1 MHHLKRKTIP
11 FTAIVGQDDM
21 KFSLILNAINPRIGG
36 VLIRGD
42 KGTAK
47 STAVRALADLLE
59 NIQVVEDCPF
69 NCDPGNPEDM
79 CDLCFEKNQANRI
92 TGIDKKTPVIDLPL
106 GATEDRVVGS
116 LNVERAIK
124 EGIKALEPGILAA
137 CNRGILYIDE
147 VNLLDDHVADV
158 LLDSAAMGVNI
169 VEREGVS
176 VAHPSKFILVGT
188 MNPEEG
194 EIRPQLLDRF
204 GLQVS
209 VVGIDDVDQRM
220 QIAKM
225 AEAFD
230 ADPDGFMEKS
240 QESQSELKENIS
252 QARKILKKVN
262 MSDDLLRSIAS
273 TCIDLG
279 VKTHRAEIVITR
291 TAKTIAAFDG
301 RTEVNQEDVKKAM
314 ELALAHRMRS
324 RPFEPPTLNKERLE
338 KSMSQKQHEHQ
349 HQDQNP
355 EQQKKNEQQPQEPDD
370 QKDTNQTQAAKPQEQ
385 VFEIGTPIDVRAIT
399 MPRKRDRIARRKTS
413 GRRMN
418 TLALRNRGRYLRQKM
433 PQEGKDIAIDAT
445 IRAAAPYQ
453 RIRSGPNAI
462 IVKGEDIREKERV
475 GKTSAVVL
483 FVVDASG
490 SMGAN
495 QRMESA
501 KGAVLSLLMDSYQKR
516 DKIGMIAFK
525 GKEAE
530 IILPPCTSVDLA
542 LGRLRELPTGGKTPL
557 SAGLSRGL
565 QLLQGEL
572 RKDEESK
579 LMMVLISDGRANE
592 GMGGKIKDEL
602 MAISER
608 IKHLGIH
615 TIVIDSEVV
624 DSSFL
629 DMRLGY
635 CHQIADQC
643 QGKYYPLSSLTPE
656 SLLRIVDEEQK
667 LLFDD
672 AAINEY
678 AAT

>member
-1 MHHLKRKTIP
+1 
-11 FTAIVGQDDM
+11 
-21 KFSLILNAINPRIGG
+21 
-36 VLIRGD
+36 
-42 KGTAK
+42 
-47 STAVRALADLLE
+47 LADMLE
-59 NIQVVEDCPF
+59 NIRVVEDCPF
-69 NCDPGNPEDM
+69 NCDPDNPEEM

-92 TGIDKKTPVIDLPL
+92 TGIEKKTPVIDLPL

-137 CNRGILYIDE
+137 ANRGILYIDE

-230 ADPDGFMEKS
+230 ADPDGFMHKCQTGQEELQEK
-240 QESQSELKENIS
+240 IS
-252 QARKILKKVN
+252 LARKILRNVS

-291 TAKTIAAFDG
+291 TAKTIAGFDG
-301 RTEVNQEDVKKAM
+301 RTEVNGEDVKKAM
-314 ELALAHRMRS
+314 QLALAHRMRS
-324 RPFEPPTLNKERLE
+324 RPFEPPTLNKEKLE
-338 KSMSQKQHEHQ
+338 KSMAQNKPEHQHEHQ
-349 HQDQNP
+349 ENK
-355 EQQKKNEQQPQEPDD
+355 QQKKNEPQPREPDE
-370 QKDTNQTQAAKPQEQ
+370 QQDTNQTQAAHSQEQ
-385 VFEIGTPIDVRAIT
+385 VLEIGAPIDIRAIN

-413 GRRMN
+413 GRRIN
-418 TLALRNRGRYLRQKM
+418 TLALRNRGRYLRQRM

-453 RIRSGPNAI
+453 KARRGPNAI
-462 IVKGEDIREKERV
+462 RVKSEDIREKERV

-495 QRMESA
+495 QRMQSA

-516 DKIGMIAFK
+516 DKIGMVAFK
-525 GKEAE
+525 GKDAE
-530 IILPPCTSVDLA
+530 IILPPCASVDLA
-542 LGRLRELPTGGKTPL
+542 LSRLRELPTGGKTPL
-557 SAGLSRGL
+557 SAGLSRAL
-565 QLLQGEL
+565 QILQSEL
-572 RKDEESK
+572 RKDEETK
-579 LMMVLISDGRANE
+579 TLMILISDGRANV

-602 MAISER
+602 MEISEGAR
-608 IKHLGIH
+608 NLGIH
-615 TIVIDSEVV
+615 TIVIDTEVV
-624 DSSFL
+624 DSSFM

-635 CHQIADQC
+635 CREIADKC
-643 QGKYYPLSSLTPE
+643 AGKYYPISSLSPE
-656 SLLRIVDEEQK
+656 ALHSIVDQEQK
-667 LLFDD
+667 TLFSK
-672 AAINEY
+672 ASATINEY
-678 AAT
+678 ATT

>member
-79 CDLCFEKNQANRI
+79 CDLCFEKNQASRI
-92 TGIDKKTPVIDLPL
+92 KGIDKKTPVIDLPL

-230 ADPDGFMEKS
+230 ADPDAFMEMS
-240 QESQSELKENIS
+240 QKGQAELKEKIS
-252 QARKILKKVN
+252 QARKILRKAV

-301 RTEVNQEDVKKAM
+301 RIEVNQEDVKKAM

-324 RPFEPPTLNKERLE
+324 RPFEPPTLNKDKLE
-338 KSMSQKQHEHQ
+338 KSMSQNQPEHKHQ
-349 HQDQNP
+349 HQNP
-355 EQQKKNEQQPQEPDD
+355 QQQKKNEQPPQEPDD
-370 QKDTNQTQAAKPQEQ
+370 QKDANQTQAAKPQEQ
-385 VFEIGTPIDVRAIT
+385 VFEIGTPIDTRAID

-418 TLALRNRGRYLRQKM
+418 TLALRNRGRYLRQRM

-453 RIRSGPNAI
+453 KVRFGPNAI
-462 IVKGEDIREKERV
+462 QVKSEDIREKERV

-516 DKIGMIAFK
+516 DKIGMVAFK
-525 GKEAE
+525 GKDAE
-530 IILPPCTSVDLA
+530 LILPPCSSVDLA
-542 LGRLRELPTGGKTPL
+542 LSRLRELPTGGKTPL
-557 SAGLSRGL
+557 SAGLSKAM

-572 RKDEESK
+572 RKDEETK
-579 LMMVLISDGRANE
+579 LMMVLISDGRANV

-602 MAISER
+602 MEISER
-608 IKHLGIH
+608 ARHLGIH
-615 TIVIDSEVV
+615 TIVIDTEVV
-624 DSSFL
+624 ESSFM

-635 CHQIADQC
+635 CHEIAEKC
-643 QGKYYPLSSLTPE
+643 AGKYYPISGLSPE
-656 SLLRIVDEEQK
+656 ALYSIVDGEQRII
-667 LLFDD
+667 FDNMT
-672 AAINEY
+672 INEY
-678 AAT
+678 ATT

>member
-11 FTAIVGQDDM
+11 FTSIVGQDDM
-21 KFSLILNAINPRIGG
+21 KFALILNAINPRIGG

-59 NIQVVEDCPF
+59 NIQVVSDCPF
-69 NCDPGNPEDM
+69 NCNPENREDM
-79 CDLCFEKNQANRI
+79 CDLCFEKSQSNQIKAVE
-92 TGIDKKTPVIDLPL
+92 KKTPVIDLPL

-116 LNVERAIK
+116 LNVEKAIK

-137 CNRGILYIDE
+137 ANRGILYIDE

-209 VVGIDDVDQRM
+209 VVGIEDVDQRM

-230 ADPDGFMEKS
+230 ADPDGFAEKNRGS
-240 QESQSELKENIS
+240 QAKMKEKIS
-252 QARKILKKVN
+252 QARKLLQQVS
-262 MSDDLLRSIAS
+262 MSDVLLRSIAS

-301 RTEVNQEDVKKAM
+301 RTEVNSEDVKKAM

-324 RPFEPPTLNKERLE
+324 RPFEPPTLNREKLE
-338 KSMSQKQHEHQ
+338 KSMSQHQHEHQ
-349 HQDQNP
+349 HQHQDP
-355 EQQKKNEQQPQEPDD
+355 KTQKKQEQQPQEPDENRD
-370 QKDTNQTQAAKPQEQ
+370 ANQTQASRPQEQ
-385 VFEIGTPIDVRAIT
+385 VFEIGTPIDTHAIN
-399 MPRKRDRIARRKTS
+399 MPRKRDRIARRKTG

-418 TLALRNRGRYLRQKM
+418 TLALRNRGRYLRQRM

-445 IRAAAPYQ
+445 IRAAAPFQ
-453 RIRSGPNAI
+453 KVRFGPNAI
-462 IVKGEDIREKERV
+462 KVMSEDIREKERV

-490 SMGAN
+490 SMGAM

-516 DKIGMIAFK
+516 DKIGMVAFK
-525 GKEAE
+525 GKDAE
-530 IILPPCTSVDLA
+530 LILPPCSSVDLA
-542 LGRLRELPTGGKTPL
+542 LSRLRELPTGGKTPL
-557 SAGLSRGL
+557 YAGLSRAL

-572 RKDEESK
+572 RKDEETK
-579 LMMVLISDGRANE
+579 PMMVLISDGRANV
-592 GMGGKIKDEL
+592 GMGGKIRDEL
-602 MAISER
+602 MEISER
-608 IKHLGIH
+608 TKQLGVH
-615 TIVIDSEVV
+615 TIVIDTEVV
-624 DSSFL
+624 ENSFM

-635 CHQIADQC
+635 CHEIAEISG
-643 QGKYYPLSSLTPE
+643 GKYYPISGLSPE
-656 SLLRIVDEEQK
+656 GLCSIVNGEQK
-667 LLFDD
+667 ILLD
-672 AAINEY
+672 IN
-678 AAT
+678 T

>member
-11 FTAIVGQDDM
+11 FTSIVGQDDM
-21 KFSLILNAINPRIGG
+21 KFALILNAINPRIGG

-59 NIQVVEDCPF
+59 NIQVVSDCPF
-69 NCDPGNPEDM
+69 NCNPENPEDM
-79 CDLCFEKNQANRI
+79 CDLCFEKSQSKQINSVE
-92 TGIDKKTPVIDLPL
+92 KKTPVVDLPL

-137 CNRGILYIDE
+137 ANRGILYIDE

-209 VVGIDDVDQRM
+209 VVGIEDVDQRM

-230 ADPDGFMEKS
+230 ADPDGFAAKS
-240 QESQSELKENIS
+240 QGS
-252 QARKILKKVN
+252 QAEMKEKISEARKLLRQVS

-301 RTEVNQEDVKKAM
+301 RTEVNSEDVKKAM

-324 RPFEPPTLNKERLE
+324 RPFEPPTLNKDKLE
-338 KSMSQKQHEHQ
+338 KSMQQHQHEHQ
-349 HQDQNP
+349 QQNP
-355 EQQKKNEQQPQEPDD
+355 KQQKKQEQQPQQPDENQD
-370 QKDTNQTQAAKPQEQ
+370 AKQTQASQPQEQ
-385 VFEIGTPIDVRAIT
+385 VFEIGTPIDVRAIN
-399 MPRKRDRIARRKTS
+399 MPRKRDRIARRKTG

-418 TLALRNRGRYLRQKM
+418 TLALRNRGRYLRQRM

-453 RIRSGPNAI
+453 KVRFGPNAI
-462 IVKGEDIREKERV
+462 RVKSEDIREKERV

-490 SMGAN
+490 SMGAM

-516 DKIGMIAFK
+516 DKIGMVAFK
-525 GKEAE
+525 GKDAE
-530 IILPPCTSVDLA
+530 LILPPCSSVDLA
-542 LGRLRELPTGGKTPL
+542 LSRLQELPTGGKTPL
-557 SAGLSRGL
+557 SAGLSRAL

-572 RKDEESK
+572 RKDEETK
-579 LMMVLISDGRANE
+579 PMMVLISDGRANV
-592 GMGGKIKDEL
+592 GMGGKIRDEL
-602 MAISER
+602 MEISER
-608 IKHLGIH
+608 SKQMGVH
-615 TIVIDSEVV
+615 TLVIDTEVV
-624 DSSFL
+624 ESSFM

-635 CHQIADQC
+635 CHEIADTC
-643 QGKYYPLSSLTPE
+643 GGKYYPISSLSPE
-656 SLLRIVDEEQK
+656 ALYNIVNGEEQV
-667 LLFDD
+667 LFD
-672 AAINEY
+672 NN
-678 AAT
+678 T